1 MEIEISD
8 EMIEAGIEALEL
20 WDFGDLPEWKVASV
34 YKAMELVH
42 RVRRDRRHV
51 RLGHAV
57 VLAQERLDQ
66 FVNRY

>member
-34 YKAMELVH
+34 YKAMELARKGATVVPT
-42 RVRRDRRHV
+42 RLPAFPAEVEKVR
-51 RLGHAV
+51 
-57 VLAQERLDQ
+57 
-66 FVNRY
+66 